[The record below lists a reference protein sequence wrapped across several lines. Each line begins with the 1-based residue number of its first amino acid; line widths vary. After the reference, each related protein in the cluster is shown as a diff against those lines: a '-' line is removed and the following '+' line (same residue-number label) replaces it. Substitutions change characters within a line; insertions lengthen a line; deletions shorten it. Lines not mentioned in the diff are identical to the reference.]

1 MNNDHISNMNT
12 KTCPKCNT
20 ENPQQAN
27 YCRHC
32 GTKFEENPHIQ
43 SSGPTLS
50 KDGKQF
56 DIKYKVKK
64 IIADK
69 LGVEMSEVTDNANF
83 ALDLNADSLD
93 TVELIMEVEK
103 EFGISVPDEDTQRI
117 ATVEDLINYVQ
128 KKCL

>member
-1 MNNDHISNMNT
+1 MNNDLISNMNT
-12 KTCPKCNT
+12 KSCPKCNT

-32 GTKFEENPHIQ
+32 GTKFEEKPQIQ
-43 SSGPTLS
+43 SSGPSWS

-103 EFGISVPDEDTQRI
+103 EFGISVPDEDLKKI
-117 ATVEDLINYVQ
+117 YTVKDIIDYVQ
-128 KKCL
+128 KNH